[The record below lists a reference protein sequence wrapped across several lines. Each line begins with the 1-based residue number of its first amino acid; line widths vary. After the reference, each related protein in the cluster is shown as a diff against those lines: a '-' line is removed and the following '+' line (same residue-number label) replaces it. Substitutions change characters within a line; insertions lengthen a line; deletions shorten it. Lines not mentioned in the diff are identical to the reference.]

1 MRDSVSAS
9 GSAPSMGILAHFK
22 VGSVLGLGLGFG
34 FGLAEAPAAIVGLA
48 LAGIFFELDEELA
61 WADSCG
67 L

>member
-1 MRDSVSAS
+1 
-9 GSAPSMGILAHFK
+9 MGILAHFK